1 MYREIKSAGDI
12 TILQNDLDALTL
24 WVTKWQMRFNVQKF
38 LAMQITH
45 KKTYKV
51 CGKNLE
57 KVEHH
62 PYLGVELADDLKWN
76 QHLRNTSRKANRML
90 GLLHLNL
97 YLCREKVKETA
108 YIALARP
115 TLEYCASVWN
125 PSVQISID
133 ELEMVQ

>member
-1 MYREIKSAGDI
+1 MHI
-12 TILQNDLDALTL
+12 TYKKN
-24 WVTKWQMRFNVQKF
+24 FE
-38 LAMQITH
+38 H
-45 KKTYKV
+45 KTYKL

-76 QHLRNTSRKANRML
+76 QHIRNTSRKANRMP
-90 GLLHLNL
+90 GLLLG
-97 YLCREKVKETA
+97 EKVKETA

-115 TLEYCASVWN
+115 KLEYCVSVWDQ
-125 PSVQISID
+125 SVQISID